1 MSAHI
6 GTNFTLE
13 SREFLDSRQGLAL
26 TKTDLLNWKTP
37 VPEGFRVC
45 LDGKWYY
52 HDSKVDLVDT
62 GHWVPCV
69 VDSVDGEIYE
79 GQTVSAKAVKELGS
93 INGGLVS
100 DLEKRISEI
109 NNMVNPLQLT
119 NNSNTRIYLETL
131 GRLINFKL
139 PELIGKKVGDSDLD
153 KAFDFDNDGVISD
166 TDKSHW
172 EAFGREITEL
182 DQDKHYYST
191 SDPSTST
198 FEVGHKVVPSIS
210 INISRGKGRLD
221 EKVDGIKE
229 ITLRLI
235 DTDISNPTP
244 VVNKFFNF
252 DEGGV
257 WIYNS
262 LVTKTFPSDILIN
275 SVVITK
281 NNTRLSTNAT
291 YKFRYRKFIGA
302 SELLDLSGG
311 TIKSSQL
318 EGKLVSSFV
327 ESGTLDKTVF
337 NCSGGKYPY
346 VIIPALYYKPTNK
359 MYVGG
364 FLNTDLVVEDV
375 KIENK
380 VGIVVPYKVIR
391 TRLKQTG
398 SSIPV
403 QITAQ

>member
-100 DLEKRISEI
+100 ELESKLSKI
-109 NNMVNPLQLT
+109 NNLVNPLQLS
-119 NNSNTRIYLETL
+119 NNAQPITDLSIVGELVE
-131 GRLINFKL
+131 FKL
-139 PELIGKKVGDSDLD
+139 PELIGKKVENSEPD
-153 KAFDFDNDGVISD
+153 KAFDLNNDGVIDEADKTLWETFGKELENISK
-166 TDKSHW
+166 DKS
-172 EAFGREITEL
+172 
-182 DQDKHYYST
+182 YYST
-191 SDPSTST
+191 SDLSMAM
-198 FEVGHKVVPSIS
+198 FEVGHKVFPSVS
-210 INISRGKGRLD
+210 IGLSREGGILD
-221 EKVDGIKE
+221 EEVDGIKQMT
-229 ITLRLI
+229 IKLI
-235 DTDISNPTP
+235 DNSRPGP
-244 VVNKFFNF
+244 VVNNF
-252 DEGGV
+252 LNFGGSS
-257 WIYNS
+257 WTYNK
-262 LVTKTFPSDILIN
+262 LVTRTVASDII
-275 SVVITK
+275 VDCIVITK
-281 NNTRLSTNAT
+281 SGARVSASSI
-291 YKFRYRKFIGA
+291 YKFRYRKFVGA

-346 VIIPALYYKPTNK
+346 VIIPALCYKPTNK

-364 FLNTDLVVEDV
+364 FLNTDLVVEDI

-380 VGIVVPYKVIR
+380 VGVVVPYKVIR

>member
-13 SREFLDSRQGLAL
+13 SKEFLDSRQGLAL
-26 TKTDLLNWKTP
+26 TKKDLLDWRTP

-45 LDGKWYY
+45 LDRKWYY
-52 HDSKVDLVDT
+52 YDSSANLEDT

-69 VDSVDGEIYE
+69 VDNVDGEVYE

-100 DLEKRISEI
+100 ELESKLSKI
-109 NNMVNPLQLT
+109 NNLVNPLQLS
-119 NNSNTRIYLETL
+119 NNAQPITDLSIVGELVE
-131 GRLINFKL
+131 FKL
-139 PELIGKKVGDSDLD
+139 PELIGKKVENSEPD
-153 KAFDFDNDGVISD
+153 KAFDLNNDGVID
-166 TDKSHW
+166 EADKALW
-172 EAFGREITEL
+172 EATNKEL
-182 DQDKHYYST
+182 KKLSEDKTYYST
-191 SDPSTST
+191 SSPRDAM
-198 FEVGHKVVPSIS
+198 FEVGHKILPSAS
-210 INISRGKGRLD
+210 IGLQRKSGAID
-221 EKVDGIKE
+221 ESVDGIKQMT
-229 ITLRLI
+229 IRLI
-235 DTDISNPTP
+235 DNSRPSP
-244 VVNKFFNF
+244 VNNF
-252 DEGGV
+252 LNFSGSS
-257 WIYNS
+257 WIYNK
-262 LVTKTFPSDILIN
+262 LVTRTVASDII
-275 SVVITK
+275 VDCRVITK
-281 NNTRLSTNAT
+281 SGARVSASSI
-291 YKFRYRKFIGA
+291 YKFRYRKFVGA
-302 SELLDLSGG
+302 SDLLNLSG

-318 EGKLVSSFV
+318 EGKLTSSFV

-346 VIIPALYYKPTNK
+346 IIIPATYYNPTNK

-380 VGIVVPYKVIR
+380 VGIIVPYKVIR

>member
-13 SREFLDSRQGLAL
+13 SKEFLDSRQGLAL
-26 TKTDLLNWKTP
+26 TKKDLLDWRTP

-45 LDGKWYY
+45 LDRKWYY
-52 HDSKVDLVDT
+52 YDSSANLEDT

-69 VDSVDGEIYE
+69 VDNVDGEVYE
-79 GQTVSAKAVKELGS
+79 GQTVSAKAVKELGAL
-93 INGGLVS
+93 NGGLVS
-100 DLEKRISEI
+100 KLESELSKI
-109 NNMVNPLQLT
+109 KNKVNPLRLT
-119 NNSNTRIYLETL
+119 NRADPISDPKLVEELVIY
-131 GRLINFKL
+131 KL
-139 PELIGKKVGDSDLD
+139 PELIGKKVENSDVN
-153 KAFDFDNDGVISD
+153 KAFDINNDGVIDEADKTLWETFGKELENISK
-166 TDKSHW
+166 DKS
-172 EAFGREITEL
+172 
-182 DQDKHYYST
+182 YYST
-191 SDPSTST
+191 SDLSMAM
-198 FEVGHKVVPSIS
+198 FEVGHKVFPSVS
-210 INISRGKGRLD
+210 IGLSREGGILD
-221 EKVDGIKE
+221 EEVDGIKQMT
-229 ITLRLI
+229 IKLI
-235 DTDISNPTP
+235 DNSRPGP
-244 VVNKFFNF
+244 VVNNF
-252 DEGGV
+252 LNFGGSS
-257 WIYNS
+257 WTYNK
-262 LVTKTFPSDILIN
+262 LVTRTVASDIIVN
-275 SVVITK
+275 CRIITK
-281 NNTRLSTNAT
+281 SGFRLLAT
-291 YKFRYRKFIGA
+291 SIYKFRYRKFVGA
-302 SELLDLSGG
+302 SELLDFSGG
-311 TIKSSQL
+311 IIKSSQL

-346 VIIPALYYKPTNK
+346 IIIPALYYNPTNK

>member
-45 LDGKWYY
+45 LDKKWYY
-52 HDSKVDLVDT
+52 YDSNANLEDT

-69 VDSVDGEIYE
+69 VDSVDGEVYE

-100 DLEKRISEI
+100 ELESKLSKI
-109 NNMVNPLQLT
+109 NNLVNPLQLS
-119 NNSNTRIYLETL
+119 NNAEPITDPKIVGELVD
-131 GRLINFKL
+131 FKL
-139 PELIGKKVGDSDLD
+139 PELIGKKVENSEPD
-153 KAFDFDNDGVISD
+153 KAFDLNNDGVID
-166 TDKSHW
+166 EADKALW
-172 EAFGREITEL
+172 ETTNKEL
-182 DQDKHYYST
+182 EKLSKDKDYYST
-191 SDPSTST
+191 SSPRDAM
-198 FEVGHKVVPSIS
+198 FEVGHKILPSVS
-210 INISRGKGRLD
+210 IGLQRKSSGID
-221 EKVDGIKE
+221 ESVDGIKQMT
-229 ITLRLI
+229 IRLI
-235 DTDISNPTP
+235 DGSRPSP
-244 VVNKFFNF
+244 VNNFLNFGGSSWTYNK
-252 DEGGV
+252 
-257 WIYNS
+257 
-262 LVTKTFPSDILIN
+262 LVTRTVASDII
-275 SVVITK
+275 VDCRVITK
-281 NNTRLSTNAT
+281 SGARVSASSI
-291 YKFRYRKFIGA
+291 YKFRYRKFVGA
-302 SELLDLSGG
+302 SDLLNLSG

-318 EGKLVSSFV
+318 EGKLTSSFV

-346 VIIPALYYKPTNK
+346 IIIPALYYKPTNK